1 MFPGDRVVFLE
12 PADESFAEACSRLT
26 DVAENGRLEFVE
38 QEIFG
43 PSSDNLA
50 LLETPSSSA
59 SLRELLDLLMVAEIP
74 NQPRPDPRRG
84 QGGGGGGESQD
95 VQEVT

>member
-1 MFPGDRVVFLE
+1 M
-12 PADESFAEACSRLT
+12 
-26 DVAENGRLEFVE
+26 AENRGLEFVE
-38 QEIFG
+38 QEIG
-43 PSSDNLA
+43 PSPEISA

-59 SLRELLDLLMVAEIP
+59 SLRELLDLLMLAEVP